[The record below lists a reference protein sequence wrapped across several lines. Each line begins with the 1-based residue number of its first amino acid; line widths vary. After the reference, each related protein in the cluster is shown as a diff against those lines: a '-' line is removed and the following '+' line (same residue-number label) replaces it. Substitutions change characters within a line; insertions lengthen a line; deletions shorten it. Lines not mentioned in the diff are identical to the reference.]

1 MPPCY
6 TFNKICLPDDG
17 MALCQGA
24 AGGTSCA
31 DTVTWF
37 WLLAAAVVVGLVMGN
52 SGGGR

>member
-17 MALCQGA
+17 RSLCGGSGA
-24 AGGTSCA
+24 GIAPC

-37 WLLAAAVVVGLVMGN
+37 WLLTAVVVGGVVLANVGK
-52 SGGGR
+52 S